1 VHRFA
6 TKPVEISYTY
16 VQLTTLILETTHM
29 NQSSTSAVYLRFL
42 NLLNAIEGESG
53 VPDLEA
59 NERVLLDMLAR
70 RWHQGKPVTVLEA
83 MNSGVSGMS
92 PSTVHRRIKSLKS
105 SGMLRAENDTA
116 DSRTKYLVPTEQA
129 MAYFDRLGD
138 AILKTQVA

>member
-1 VHRFA
+1 M
-6 TKPVEISYTY
+6 T
-16 VQLTTLILETTHM
+16 
-29 NQSSTSAVYLRFL
+29 QSSTSTVYLRFL
-42 NLLNAIEGESG
+42 NLINAIEGDSG
-53 VPDLEA
+53 LPELEA

-105 SGMLRAENDTA
+105 SGMLRAENDAA

-138 AILKTQVA
+138 AILKTQAA